1 MQELVERGAGL
12 DIGSKVIVACVLTGA
27 AGTRPSKHSRTFG
40 TMTADLADLHRWL
53 GEHRCT
59 RVAMESTGV
68 YWMPVYS
75 ALEESFEIVV
85 GNAQRIKNVPGRK
98 TDVKDSEWLADLLRH
113 GLIASSFVPPKA
125 IRWLRDLLRYRK
137 RAVEARNAEKNRLI
151 KVLEQSNIKLASVAS
166 DVFGA
171 SGIQMLRLIAGGET
185 DSEKL
190 ANVAKGRL
198 RNKLRELARALEG
211 RVQEH
216 HRFLLRQQLRRLDH
230 FDADLGELDVY
241 IDRLLEPYRAQHKLL
256 MQMPGVSWLVAAAV
270 ISEIGVDMNVF
281 PTAQHLA
288 SWAAL
293 CPGNWESAGKRKNA
307 PTRKGNVYLRTTLVQ
322 AAHAAAKKKKSY
334 WRAKFQRLRSRRG
347 TKRAAVAI
355 AHKMIVAIWHMLKY
369 GHDYADLGENH
380 LDRINTQRTARN
392 LVRRLQSLGYEVTIE
407 KAA

>member
-12 DIGSKVIVACVLTGA
+12 DIGSRVIVACVLTGA

-40 TMTADLADLHRWL
+40 TMTADLADLRSWL
-53 GEHRCT
+53 QEHGCT
-59 RVAMESTGV
+59 HVAMESTGV
-68 YWMPVYS
+68 YWMPVY
-75 ALEESFEIVV
+75 AVLEGSFAMVV

-125 IRWLRDLLRYRK
+125 IRVLRDLLRYRK

-171 SGIQMLRLIAGGET
+171 SGLQMLRLIAAGES
-185 DSEKL
+185 DPERL

-198 RNKLRELARALEG
+198 RSKLRELARALEG
-211 RVQEH
+211 RIEEH

-230 FDADLGELDVY
+230 FEIDLDELDVY
-241 IDRLLEPYRAQHKLL
+241 IDRLLEPYRAEHTLL
-256 MQMPGVSWLVAAAV
+256 MQMPGVSWLVAAAI

-281 PTAQHLA
+281 PTAQQLA

-307 PTRKGNVYLRTTLVQ
+307 PTRKGNVYLRTVLVQ
-322 AAHAAAKKKKSY
+322 AAHAAAKKKNSY

-347 TKRAAVAI
+347 AKRAAVAI
-355 AHKMIVAIWHMLKY
+355 AHKMIVAIWHMLKF
-369 GHDYADLGENH
+369 GHEYADLGEQH
-380 LDRINTQRTARN
+380 LDRINTQRAARN
-392 LVRRLQSLGYEVTIE
+392 LVRRLQSLGYEVKIE

>member
-53 GEHRCT
+53 CEHRCT
-59 RVAMESTGV
+59 HVAMESTGV

-75 ALEESFEIVV
+75 ALEESFELVV

-125 IRWLRDLLRYRK
+125 IRLLRDLLRYRK

-171 SGIQMLRLIAGGET
+171 SGMQMLRLIAGGET
-185 DSEKL
+185 DPEKL

-211 RVQEH
+211 RVEEH

-230 FDADLGELDVY
+230 FDADLAELDVY
-241 IDRLLEPYRAQHKLL
+241 IDGRLEPYRAQHKLL
-256 MQMPGVSWLVAAAV
+256 MQIPGVSWLVAAAV
-270 ISEIGVDMNVF
+270 ISEIGTDMNVF

-307 PTRKGNVYLRTTLVQ
+307 PTRKGNVYLCTTLVQ
-322 AAHAAAKKKKSY
+322 AAHAAAKKKNSY

-369 GHDYADLGENH
+369 GHDYAELGENH
-380 LDRINTQRTARN
+380 FDRINTQRTARN
-392 LVRRLQSLGYEVTIE
+392 LVRRLQSLGYEVKID